1 MENLVEV
8 LKELNDEL
16 SKDNKVGFGS
26 GTNAG
31 DVVSKMDTIGGGGGG
46 SQMSD
51 QQLNRLN
58 TTLDAVKT
66 ILEENRDYNQ
76 ATAKAVKNGDLQL
89 GL

>member
-1 MENLVEV
+1 
-8 LKELNDEL
+8 
-16 SKDNKVGFGS
+16 
-26 GTNAG
+26 
-31 DVVSKMDTIGGGGGG
+31 
-46 SQMSD
+46 MSD